1 MQKNTSCF
9 VILPQVEYQL
19 KATGYANQFYFAK
32 EFRRII
38 GKTPSE
44 YRREGGGDEEI
55 FTIIGSK
62 KPAWFCLQESCPSL
76 VFVYFSFC
84 ILIRH
89 RFLKNAIP

>member
-1 MQKNTSCF
+1 M
-9 VILPQVEYQL
+9 ILPQVEYQP

-55 FTIIGSK
+55 FTKNSFAATLMKQYQFGVSEEEHDWGLMIT
-62 KPAWFCLQESCPSL
+62 PSGQM
-76 VFVYFSFC
+76 
-84 ILIRH
+84 RE
-89 RFLKNAIP
+89 RK

>member
-1 MQKNTSCF
+1 MQQNTSCF

-44 YRREGGGDEEI
+44 YRREGGGERKSLQLSDQKNQP
-55 FTIIGSK
+55 GSVYK
-62 KPAWFCLQESCPSL
+62 KAVPAWFL
-76 VFVYFSFC
+76 F
-84 ILIRH
+84 I
-89 RFLKNAIP
+89 FLSVS